1 MTHFSDL
8 GLCEPILKAIEEQG
22 YSSPTP
28 IQQQAI
34 PAVLNGKDLMAAA
47 QTGTG
52 KTAAFTLPMLHQL
65 ANGEKAKSNQVRALV
80 LAPTRELAQQV
91 HDNIQTYSKYLKLTS
106 AVVYGGVK
114 INPQMMKLRKGV
126 DILVACPGRLLDL
139 YSQNAIRFHHTEFLV
154 LDEADRMLD
163 MGFIEDIER
172 IIELLPKQRRSLM
185 FSATFSGKI
194 RALAKDLVQDPFAI
208 DISPRNSTAH
218 NVTQWVIPIDKKRK
232 ADALIEL
239 LNINQWHQVLV
250 FARTK
255 HGCEQLAKKL
265 KSQGINADAIHGDK
279 SQAVRNRV
287 LTRFKQ
293 NKTNVLVATDVA
305 ARGIDIDQL
314 PHVINYEL
322 PHTPSDYVHR
332 IGRTGRAGAKG
343 DALSMVSADEYKN
356 LAGIEELI
364 GKPIQREYIEGFEP
378 DHDLPAIGSKVNN
391 KKSRTRPKK
400 GQRTGTNNKQG
411 YQTRKRGE
419 EKPVASRR
427 KRNDSRSDNR
437 DNRSSRSKDSHSDTR
452 DNRSSRSKDSHSDT
466 RDNRSSRSKDSRSDT
481 RDNRSSRSKDSRSD
495 TRDNRSSRSKDS
507 RSDTR
512 DNRSSRSSRNNK
524 NDDGFA
530 SPKRKTARKAIK
542 GTLSSNSEGKRASSN
557 QRSKKATS
565 KITRN
570 KARSY

>member
-1 MTHFSDL
+1 MTQFTDL
-8 GLCEPILKAIEEQG
+8 NLCEPVLKAIAEQG
-22 YSSPTP
+22 YDSPTP

-34 PAVLNGKDLMAAA
+34 PAVLKGKDLMAAA

-52 KTAAFTLPMLHQL
+52 KTAAFTLPMLHEL
-65 ANGEKAKSNQVRALV
+65 ADGEKAKSNQVRALV

-91 HDNIQTYSKYLKLTS
+91 YDNVRTYSKYLKLTS

-139 YSQNAIRFHHTEFLV
+139 YNQNAVRFHNTEFLV

-172 IIELLPKQRRSLM
+172 IISLLPKKRRSLM
-185 FSATFSGKI
+185 FSATFSPKI
-194 RALAKDLVQDPFAI
+194 RALAKGLVQDPFEI
-208 DISPRNSTAH
+208 DISPRNSTSH
-218 NVTQWVIPIDKKRK
+218 NVTQWVIPLDKKRK

-239 LNINQWHQVLV
+239 LTVNQWHQVLV

-255 HGCEQLAKKL
+255 YGCDQLAKKL
-265 KSQGINADAIHGDK
+265 KAQGINSDAIHGDK

-305 ARGIDIDQL
+305 ARGLDIDNL

-343 DALSMVSADEYKN
+343 EALSMVSADEYKN
-356 LAGIEELI
+356 LATIEELV

-378 DHDLPAIGSKVNN
+378 DHDLPAIGSKPAS
-391 KKSRTRPKK
+391 KKSRSRPKR
-400 GQRTGTNNKQG
+400 GANSRGSAAKQG
-411 YQTRKRGE
+411 YQARKRKQGQSE

-427 KRNDSRSDNR
+427 RKPSRGNSENQGSDNR
-437 DNRSSRSKDSHSDTR
+437 GGDNRRP
-452 DNRSSRSKDSHSDT
+452 
-466 RDNRSSRSKDSRSDT
+466 
-481 RDNRSSRSKDSRSD
+481 
-495 TRDNRSSRSKDS
+495 
-507 RSDTR
+507 
-512 DNRSSRSSRNNK
+512 NK
-524 NDDGFA
+524 NSANKRSAAKDGFD
-530 SPKRKTARKAIK
+530 SPKRKPHRKGGANAAKKPSGNSAPK
-542 GTLSSNSEGKRASSN
+542 G
-557 QRSKKATS
+557 
-565 KITRN
+565 RN
-570 KARSY
+570 RSY